1 MRRRVRDNSGPLLAF
16 LSYLALALF
25 LAVTLGPMVAHGA
38 EVDPYACF
46 GAGRYD
52 AMREGRECPAQPKVA
67 WYCKPLVGLER
78 SCFSVKAVVKAMGAA
93 RAEKLARK
101 CGATE
106 SDIEQA
112 KACLQQP

>member
-1 MRRRVRDNSGPLLAF
+1 MRWWVLLLIAF
-16 LSYLALALF
+16 F
-25 LAVTLGPMVAHGA
+25 FAVTLGPMVAHGA
-38 EVDPYACF
+38 EDPYACF

-52 AMREGRECPAQPKVA
+52 AMREGRECPAKPKVP
-67 WYCKPLVGLER
+67 WYCKPLIGLER
-78 SCFSVKAVVKAMGAA
+78 SCFSVKATVKAMGAA

-112 KACLQQP
+112 KACLQQQ